1 LGKKANIIFKVI
13 LNMSEDEKDQKAYLK
28 PIVRVA
34 NEDIMGNKRLYA
46 GIASI
51 KGISFS
57 LANAI
62 CNVLGIDRDMRIG
75 HLKEEQIKKIEGIIK
90 NPAQH
95 GIPEYM
101 LNLRN
106 EPETGQS
113 KILVGPEIRFYVDQI
128 KKTNM
133 RLKTYRGSRYNRG
146 LPVRGQRTR
155 SNFRRNKGKAMG
167 VSKKKG
173 QPAPKQKTDNQQSG
187 KGKKK

>member
-1 LGKKANIIFKVI
+1 MANILFKVI
-13 LNMSEDEKDQKAYLK
+13 LNMSEEEKVQKAYLK

-62 CNVLGIDRDMRIG
+62 CNVLKMDRDMRIG
-75 HLKEEQIKKIEGIIK
+75 HLNEEQIKKLEGAIR
-90 NPAQH
+90 NPSQY
-95 GIPEYM
+95 GIPDYM

-106 EPETGQS
+106 EPETGDS
-113 KILVGPEIRFYVDQI
+113 KILIGPEIRFYVDQI

-133 RLKTYRGSRYNRG
+133 RIKTYRGSRYNRG

-167 VSKKKG
+167 VSKKKS
-173 QPAPKQKTDNQQSG
+173 QPAAKPKADSQKPAKG
-187 KGKKK
+187 GKK